1 MYEQDAIDIDDFV
14 SAATGSRV
22 RRVTLPDGEHWFAAS
37 DVARVLGYTNTRQ
50 ALLRHVAAECRQSL
64 EDLARGVHGAD
75 GLRRIAGRRLKK
87 SMEMVNLQGLVRL
100 VDGCAKPACEPF
112 KAWVA
117 ETVVTV
123 QRDGCYA
130 LEPAP
135 VQPASDG
142 SVAYVVPQQVA
153 DALVRFEERN
163 VLVDEELAARA
174 AARDELSAGRDAPP
188 AGGDRPAARR
198 ARAAAETNRLPRRS
212 GPGRRAVS
220 RSQDALAR
228 GQEVISRSR
237 QMIARSQDAVAVA
250 LGRVAESLDR
260 IAGRMGAG
268 PGSGK
273 PPVMTPRER

>member
-1 MYEQDAIDIDDFV
+1 
-14 SAATGSRV
+14 
-22 RRVTLPDGEHWFAAS
+22 
-37 DVARVLGYTNTRQ
+37 
-50 ALLRHVAAECRQSL
+50 
-64 EDLARGVHGAD
+64 HGAD
-75 GLRRIAGRRLKK
+75 GLGRIAGRRLKK
-87 SMEMVNLQGLVRL
+87 SMKMVNLQGLVRL

-117 ETVVTV
+117 ETVVTI

-163 VLVDEELAARA
+163 ILVDEELAARA
-174 AARDELSAGRDAPP
+174 AACDELSAGRDELS

-198 ARAAAETNRLPRRS
+198 ARAVVETNRLPRRS

-268 PGSGK
+268 AGSER